1 MRRCSG
7 GAVGGARLP
16 RAPRRGDEHRRAA
29 PTGAASTAA
38 RARRGGR
45 GETPSPWYGLR
56 MTWPVCGRTCWL
68 PSKDQ
73 RGSSKMRGGLQRM
86 IKGGRADAG
95 WRRVGPVRAARR
107 RRRRLPDARRFRC
120 ADRSGVSGGD
130 LRVSAGASRKILPL
144 RSRAHRETG
153 SDGRAARGP
162 RDGTWP
168 PRPRS
173 SWAPRAGADG
183 RSRGAARR
191 GSPFAVAAAAAG
203 ARGRGGTTERN

>member
-16 RAPRRGDEHRRAA
+16 RAPRRGDEHWRAA

-38 RARRGGR
+38 RARCGGR

-56 MTWPVCGRTCWL
+56 MTWPACGNL
-68 PSKDQ
+68 LASFKGSKGVFKDA
-73 RGSSKMRGGLQRM
+73 RGSSKDDQRG
-86 IKGGRADAG
+86 
-95 WRRVGPVRAARR
+95 P
-107 RRRRLPDARRFRC
+107 RRRRLEACGTRPRRSPSTPSPTGRSSIQTRRSKRSFRRKC
-120 ADRSGVSGGD
+120 GSSVGVS
-130 LRVSAGASRKILPL
+130 RKNLPL

-153 SDGRAARGP
+153 SNGRAARVP

-183 RSRGAARR
+183 RSHGGDRR
-191 GSPFAVAAAAAG
+191 WSPFAVAAAAAG